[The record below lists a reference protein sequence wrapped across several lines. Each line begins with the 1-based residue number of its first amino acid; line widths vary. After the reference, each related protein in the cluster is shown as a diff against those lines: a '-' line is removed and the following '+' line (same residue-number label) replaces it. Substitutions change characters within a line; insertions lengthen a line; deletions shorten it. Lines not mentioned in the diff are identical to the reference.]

1 MPEPN
6 ETRAEVYGNI
16 SKYLTLTM
24 EEIKSDMLIRTS
36 IKNPDNMI
44 QKLNKRVY
52 NSKQLPQIK
61 DFTTIRAFD
70 EIYIK
75 NLKSFLYHSQKTI
88 KRFFLKKCHKFGKNI
103 QIR

>member
-1 MPEPN
+1 
-6 ETRAEVYGNI
+6 
-16 SKYLTLTM
+16 M
-24 EEIKSDMLIRTS
+24 EEIKSAIRTS
-36 IKNPDNMI
+36 VKNPEKML
-44 QKLNKRVY
+44 QKLDAKCGD
-52 NSKQLPQIK
+52 NSDKLPRIK

-88 KRFFLKKCHKFGKNI
+88 KKFFLKKCKKFGKNI